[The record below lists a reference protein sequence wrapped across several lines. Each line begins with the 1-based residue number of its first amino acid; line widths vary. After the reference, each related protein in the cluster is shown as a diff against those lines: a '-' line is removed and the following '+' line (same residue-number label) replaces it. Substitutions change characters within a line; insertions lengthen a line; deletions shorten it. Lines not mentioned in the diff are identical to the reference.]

1 LGAAS
6 STEPYENKDMYIQF
20 VLLSIGFSIGV
31 ALLLVIA
38 FATAYRSIA
47 LPWQSR
53 VAGYV
58 MLVGLAVTQFFHA
71 RFLADVDPALAT
83 RSYVL
88 VVFLQSIGFYWL
100 FLGLLRPPEQRW
112 QIGEWLVLPLAIACG
127 ALVPLEV
134 ALPVAMIGGTIAAVH
149 LGRLVYK
156 LRAQRR
162 WFLLEF
168 RVLVLFAVMAV
179 LIAAA
184 SLAAPALGWRY
195 FATSY
200 ALLISVSFGLVLYL
214 LLRFPDVT
222 SKAQEAVATTYAVS
236 TLSRI
241 DCDNVVAEIKRLFEM
256 EKIYEDENLSLNQL
270 AELTKLSS
278 HQLSELINTQFQM
291 GFSRLVRQYRVEA
304 AKKMLID
311 EPRASVLSVG
321 LSVGFTSQSNFYV
334 AFKEF
339 TGIVPGQFRKQTTS
353 NEQKTKPD

>member
-1 LGAAS
+1 
-6 STEPYENKDMYIQF
+6 MYTQL
-20 VLLSIGFSIGV
+20 VLLSIGFSIGA
-31 ALLLVIA
+31 ALLLTIA
-38 FATAYRSIA
+38 FATAYRSIV

-53 VAGYV
+53 AGGYV
-58 MLVGLAVTQFFHA
+58 MLLGLAVTQFFHA
-71 RFLADVDPALAT
+71 RFLIDVDPVLVT

-88 VVFLQSIGFYWL
+88 VVFIQSIGFYWL

-112 QIGEWLVLPLAIACG
+112 QVWEWLVLPLALACG
-127 ALVPLEV
+127 AFVPVDV
-134 ALPVAMIGGTIAAVH
+134 ALPVAMIGGTVAAAR
-149 LGRLVYK
+149 LGQLVYK

-168 RVLVLFAVMAV
+168 RVLALFALMAV

-184 SLAAPALGWRY
+184 SLAAPALGWRH
-195 FATSY
+195 FAMIY
-200 ALLISVSFGLVLYL
+200 ASLISASFGLVLYL
-214 LLRFPDVT
+214 LLRFPDIT

-236 TLSRI
+236 TLSRV
-241 DCDNVVAEIKRLFEM
+241 DCDNVVAEIRRLFEK
-256 EKIYEDENLSLNQL
+256 EKIYEDENLSLNGV
-270 AELTKLSS
+270 AEMTKLSS

-291 GFSRLVRQYRVEA
+291 GFSRLVRHYRVEA

-339 TGIVPGQFRKQTTS
+339 TGIVPGQFRKQS
-353 NEQKTKPD
+353 ISSDPVSKKL

>member
-1 LGAAS
+1 
-6 STEPYENKDMYIQF
+6 MYTQL
-20 VLLSIGFSIGV
+20 VLLSIGFSIGA

-38 FATAYRSIA
+38 FATAYRSIV
-47 LPWQSR
+47 LPLQSR
-53 VAGYV
+53 IGGNV
-58 MLVGLAVTQFFHA
+58 MLLGLAATQFFHA
-71 RFLADVDPALAT
+71 RFLIDVDPVLVT
-83 RSYVL
+83 RSYVI

-100 FLGLLRPPEQRW
+100 FLGLLRPAEQRW
-112 QIGEWLVLPLAIACG
+112 RVWEWLVLPLAIVCA
-127 ALVPLEV
+127 ALVPLDV
-134 ALPVAMIGGTIAAVH
+134 ALSVAMIGGTCAAAH
-149 LGRLVYK
+149 LSGLVYK

-168 RVLVLFAVMAV
+168 RVLARFAVMAV

-184 SLAAPALGWRY
+184 SLAAPVLGWRH
-195 FATSY
+195 FAITY
-200 ALLISVSFGLVLYL
+200 AALISVSFGLVLYL

-236 TLSRI
+236 TLSRV
-241 DCDNVVAEIKRLFEM
+241 DCDNVIGEIKRLFES
-256 EKIYEDENLSLNQL
+256 EKIYEDENLSLNGL
-270 AELTKLSS
+270 AEMTKLSS

-339 TGIVPGQFRKQTTS
+339 TGIVPGQFR
-353 NEQKTKPD
+353 

>member
-1 LGAAS
+1 MNIYMQL
-6 STEPYENKDMYIQF
+6 I
-20 VLLSIGFSIGV
+20 LSGVGFSIGA
-31 ALLLVIA
+31 ALLLLVA
-38 FATAYRSIA
+38 FATAYRGIA

-53 VAGYV
+53 AGGYV
-58 MLVGLAVTQFFHA
+58 MLLGLGITQYFHA
-71 RFLADVDPALAT
+71 RFLIGLDSDLAT
-83 RSYVL
+83 RSYVF

-100 FLGLLRPPEQRW
+100 FLGLLRPPNQRW
-112 QIGEWLVLPLAIACG
+112 QIGEWSVLLLALGCG
-127 ALVPLEV
+127 ALVPLDM
-134 ALPVAMIGGTIAAVH
+134 ALPLAMIGGTAAAAR
-149 LGRLVYK
+149 LGQLVYK

-168 RVLVLFAVMAV
+168 RVLALFAVMAV

-184 SLAAPALGWRY
+184 SLAAPALGWRH
-195 FATSY
+195 FAMIY
-200 ALLISVSFGLVLYL
+200 ATLISASFGLVLYL

-222 SKAQEAVATTYAVS
+222 SKAQEAVASTYAVS
-236 TLSRI
+236 TLSRV
-241 DCDNVVAEIKRLFEM
+241 DCDNTIVEIKRLFEN
-256 EKIYEDENLSLNQL
+256 EKIYEDENLSLSGV
-270 AELTKLSS
+270 AEMTKLSA

-339 TGIVPGQFRKQTTS
+339 TGMVPGQFRKQS
-353 NEQKTKPD
+353 NSNGAFEKKT